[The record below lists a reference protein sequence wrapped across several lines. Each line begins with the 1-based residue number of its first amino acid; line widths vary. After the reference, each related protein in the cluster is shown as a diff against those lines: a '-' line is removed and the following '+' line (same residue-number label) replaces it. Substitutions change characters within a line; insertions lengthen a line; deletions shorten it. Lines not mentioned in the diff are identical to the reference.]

1 MEPIVLDHIPFT
13 PDPEE
18 IGREL
23 RLKPGSA
30 AAAILDRLCGEAEP
44 IGRPRAVFGVAFIGD
59 RGEDFVVI
67 DGERFSSRVLAVN
80 VAKVHRVFPML
91 VTCGPELQEWGAGF
105 TDDLERFLA
114 EAVKGAGLKA
124 ALLAYEAELQ
134 ERFAAGKVSTMTPG
148 SLPDWPLSEQTPLFR
163 LLGDT
168 RRSVGVKLLDTM
180 FMLPNITVSGIS
192 FASEHDFQSCQLC
205 PREKCPGRRAPHD
218 PELFPRRYG

>member
-1 MEPIVLDHIPFT
+1 MERIVLDGIPFS
-13 PDPEE
+13 PDPED

-23 RLKPGSA
+23 RLKPGSEA
-30 AAAILDRLCGEAEP
+30 VSILERLCREAEP
-44 IGRPRAVFGVAFIGD
+44 LGRPAAIFGVAFIGD

-80 VAKVHRVFPML
+80 VAQVHRVFPML
-91 VTCGPELQEWGAGF
+91 ATCGPELHEWGAGF

-114 EAVKGAGLKA
+114 EAVKGAALKA

-134 ERFAAGKVSTMTPG
+134 ARFAPGKVSTMTPG
-148 SLPDWPLSEQTPLFR
+148 SLPDWPLSEQAPLFR

-168 RRSVGVKLLDTM
+168 VGAAGVRLLDTM

-192 FASEHDFQSCQLC
+192 FASVNDFQSCQLC

-218 PELFPRRYG
+218 PELFRRRYS